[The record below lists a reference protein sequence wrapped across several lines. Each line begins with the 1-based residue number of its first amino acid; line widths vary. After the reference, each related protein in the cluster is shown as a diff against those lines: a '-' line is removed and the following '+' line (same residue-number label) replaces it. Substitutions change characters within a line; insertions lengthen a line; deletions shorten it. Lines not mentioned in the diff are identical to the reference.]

1 MSRLQGK
8 VYSHT
13 IVRMAGRV
21 RAEAVPFVLL
31 MVELEGGRRILA
43 HYAGS
48 EPPAIGTAVIA
59 PPTDKVPVFSPVQEA
74 S

>member
-1 MSRLQGK
+1 MSDLRGK

-13 IVRMAGRV
+13 VVRVPGGA

-31 MVELEGGRRILA
+31 MVELEGGRRMLA
-43 HYAGS
+43 HYAGK
-48 EPPAIGTAVIA
+48 EPPAIGTRVNA

-74 S
+74 P